1 MGSAGRRAAL
11 FNCWLMKYPLA
22 MALRS
27 SVARCL
33 RLVCAIAVTV
43 AANLSAFEGASLE
56 AGHLTPSGISHS
68 ESHHPGPSLPH
79 THQGEDRTGD
89 HGVPQPQGMPL
100 KTHFDLAKA
109 PVVQPSADASSAVFR
124 PSDRCVGADLPA
136 SGRSED
142 TARPLQMLLF
152 SLVVAPTAPPAA
164 V

>member
-33 RLVCAIAVTV
+33 RLVCAVAVTV

-56 AGHLTPSGISHS
+56 ASHLTPSGIFHS

-79 THQGEDRTGD
+79 THQEEDRAGD

-100 KTHFDLAKA
+100 ETHFDLAKA
-109 PVVQPSADASSAVFR
+109 PVDQLWADASSLVFR
-124 PSDRCVGADLPA
+124 PSNRYVAANLPA

-142 TARPLQMLLF
+142 TVRTLHMLLF
-152 SLVVAPTAPPAA
+152 CLVVAPTAPPAA